1 MDVTAGGYCGRELRL
16 QGCERR
22 ATLSLLSSSSAM
34 NPNII
39 EAAIGGGVATG
50 EGGRRG
56 GGSGARG
63 RRRPLPVLR
72 GIGASPPCGPGGSDC
87 SVGSGAVPAGTALTR
102 CCPGAGVAL
111 VAAPL
116 IVGAMGFTAAGISA
130 GSIAA
135 KMMSAAAIA
144 NGGGVAAGSIVAVLQ
159 SIGECGAAGGWG
171 DELISLPP
179 SGSFTQKV
187 GGWEKASAGEGTRSD
202 KGPCALD
209 VSGHREGRRG
219 VGAPRLPPPSAHFG
233 RSLSLQEPRGSLS
246 LPKSGWPPSAGCS
259 VR

>member
-1 MDVTAGGYCGRELRL
+1 MDVIAGGYCGGELRL

-39 EAAIGGGVATG
+39 KAAIGGGVATG

-202 KGPCALD
+202 KEPVRIRDPAL
-209 VSGHREGRRG
+209 
-219 VGAPRLPPPSAHFG
+219 
-233 RSLSLQEPRGSLS
+233 
-246 LPKSGWPPSAGCS
+246 
-259 VR
+259 